1 MRLFKLIEEEKN
13 EDGEPSQNR
22 VWAEHGTGFISTF
35 YLNDTKL
42 STGLMMS
49 MRSET
54 DG

>member
-1 MRLFKLIEEEKN
+1 LVAEKN
-13 EDGEPSQNR
+13 DDGEITHKIW
-22 VWAEHGTGFISTF
+22 VEHGTGYISTF
-35 YLNDTKL
+35 RVDDTKL